1 MLVSFVLARVD
12 LQHRSCIKKTHVFL
26 DVCQVVL
33 SAPPPNRGISLIIV
47 SVLRQ
52 RQCEWLLQALGLYM
66 TFFEVKMEAQIS
78 VDPC

>member
-12 LQHRSCIKKTHVFL
+12 LQHRSCIKKTHVLL

-33 SAPPPNRGISLIIV
+33 SAPPPNRGISLNIV
-47 SVLRQ
+47 SVL